1 MIGHVDDIRIVRVHG
16 DAHNGGVMQSQV
28 GTLQYTATAAAAAAA
43 ATVTFVSV
51 VVRRAHPTANGT
63 APHDGG

>member
-28 GTLQYTATAAAAAAA
+28 GTLQYTATAATAAA

-63 APHDGG
+63 ATHDGG